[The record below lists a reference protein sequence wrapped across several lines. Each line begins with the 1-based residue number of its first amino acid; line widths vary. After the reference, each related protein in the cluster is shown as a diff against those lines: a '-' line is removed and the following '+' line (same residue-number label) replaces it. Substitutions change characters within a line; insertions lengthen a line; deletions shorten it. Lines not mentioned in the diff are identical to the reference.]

1 MSLVTAVRTGG
12 EPTYGAAQARLDQEI
27 SAYERLAS
35 GDPIWRPATLLRL
48 GALHLEANQPRK
60 AIDALRTGLNGLS
73 VVRQR
78 MAPLPGPGDQDF
90 VFNWYRLAKAYE
102 SAGEQGAALETYR
115 RVLRMWSDADQDFP
129 ELIDARARSGALEKV
144 R

>member
-1 MSLVTAVRTGG
+1 MPEATESR
-12 EPTYGAAQARLDQEI
+12 
-27 SAYERLAS
+27 
-35 GDPIWRPATLLRL
+35 TLLRL